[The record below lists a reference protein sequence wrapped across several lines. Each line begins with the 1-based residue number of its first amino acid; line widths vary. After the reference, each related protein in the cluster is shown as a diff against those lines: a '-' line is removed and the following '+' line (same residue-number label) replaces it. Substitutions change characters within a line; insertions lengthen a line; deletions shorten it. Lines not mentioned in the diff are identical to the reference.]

1 MEKTKPKNAV
11 AAPGSNAPVQ
21 YRENPRTNEKI
32 DAWIKANPDQFKF
45 FDELPHE
52 RAVRKLVLNE
62 VQKYERMQKM
72 NAGIMQKL
80 DGDPEAKQAYETLL
94 KRVPEADRER
104 ATASIAKHVFALGT
118 PRNDRAKTQSAGGGM
133 RVWRIKSTRVK
144 DLRLSLR
151 RGAPVRRS
159 SVELRAQPAKA
170 ARLCLSALKQ
180 PMALRCRRLK

>member
-1 MEKTKPKNAV
+1 MIGNLKPSKNKSMEKTKLKT
-11 AAPGSNAPVQ
+11 AATIPASNAPVQ

-72 NAGIMQKL
+72 NSGIMQKL
-80 DGDPEAKQAYETLL
+80 DNDPEAKQAYETLL

-104 ATASIAKHVFALGT
+104 ATASIARHVFQLGT
-118 PRNDRAKTQSAGGGM
+118 PRNERAKTQSAGTGM
-133 RVWRIKSTRVK
+133 RA
-144 DLRLSLR
+144 
-151 RGAPVRRS
+151 GG
-159 SVELRAQPAKA
+159 
-170 ARLCLSALKQ
+170 
-180 PMALRCRRLK
+180 

>member
-1 MEKTKPKNAV
+1 MEKAKLKT
-11 AAPGSNAPVQ
+11 AATIPASNAPVQ

-72 NAGIMQKL
+72 NSGIMQKL
-80 DGDPEAKQAYETLL
+80 DNDPEAKQAYETLL

-104 ATASIAKHVFALGT
+104 ATASIARHVFQLGT
-118 PRNDRAKTQSAGGGM
+118 PRNERAKTQSAGTGM
-133 RVWRIKSTRVK
+133 RA
-144 DLRLSLR
+144 
-151 RGAPVRRS
+151 GG
-159 SVELRAQPAKA
+159 
-170 ARLCLSALKQ
+170 
-180 PMALRCRRLK
+180 